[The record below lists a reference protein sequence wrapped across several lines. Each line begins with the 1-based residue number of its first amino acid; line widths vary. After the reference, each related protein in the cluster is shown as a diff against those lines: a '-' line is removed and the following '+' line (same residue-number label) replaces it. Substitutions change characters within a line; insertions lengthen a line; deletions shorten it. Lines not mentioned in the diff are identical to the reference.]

1 MKPYYEHAGIT
12 IYHGDCR
19 DVLPVSRDQTAV
31 GDAVECPDI
40 HVCADHMGRPLSR
53 PEAPAASSGLMT
65 GNASVAITDPPYGE
79 TALAW
84 DNTCKG
90 WQGILNS
97 ASLWCF
103 GSMRF
108 FLENLE
114 QFDGWR
120 FGQELVWE
128 KQNGSGFCVERFNR
142 VHELCLHWYRGP
154 WTDSYHSVPRIKG
167 GDVRAKTDRKRGL
180 TPHRGIIG
188 DTGYTDDG
196 LRLIRSVIRCRNT
209 HKQAEHPT
217 QKPLEL
223 LRVLVEYSCPT
234 DGLVIDPFMGSG
246 TTLIAAKQLG
256 RRAIGIE
263 IEEKYCEIAAKRLSQ
278 EVLQFTEGRELSI

>member
-1 MKPYYEHAGIT
+1 MSPYYNHKGIT

-19 DVLPVSRDQTAV
+19 
-31 GDAVECPDI
+31 EN
-40 HVCADHMGRPLSR
+40 
-53 PEAPAASSGLMT
+53 GLML
-65 GNASVAITDPPYGE
+65 GNCSVAITDPPYGE

-90 WQGILNS
+90 WLALLNA

-108 FLENLE
+108 FLENRE
-114 QFDGWR
+114 EFNGWR
-120 FGQELVWE
+120 FGQEIVWE
-128 KQNGSGFCVERFNR
+128 KQNGSGFCVDRFNR

-154 WTDSYHSVPRIKG
+154 WTDSFHDVPRIAG
-167 GDVRAKTDRKRGL
+167 GDGTKSVRKRGQ
-180 TPHRGIIG
+180 TPHRGAIG
-188 DTGYTDDG
+188 NTGYVDDG
-196 LRLIRSVIRCRNT
+196 KRMMRSVFHCRNT
-209 HKQAEHPT
+209 HSSAEHPT

-223 LRVLVEYSCPT
+223 LRLLVEYSCPP
-234 DGLVIDPFMGSG
+234 DGTVLDPFMGSG
-246 TTLIAAKQLG
+246 TSLVAAKELG

-278 EVLQFTEGRELSI
+278 EVLSFE